1 MNGFKRASRRQAAV
15 VGLAVLMGTTFLG
28 CHAGPRLFS
37 KKDRDSH
44 ADKQELAEKDKGK
57 FINKKKVRPEADYRR
72 AEDEEE
78 RVAKSE
84 PKTKSKTKPS
94 DSIRKP
100 SNEDTE
106 RAVAIR
112 KQVDDEL
119 KKSTRTSKTTPTP
132 SKTTKPADQPQ
143 FARRDTNKRPVTD
156 LLDDSLFEDKLPEPR
171 PSAPTATAKK
181 TATKPAHG

>member
-100 SNEDTE
+100 D
-106 RAVAIR
+106 R
-112 KQVDDEL
+112 KSV
-119 KKSTRTSKTTPTP
+119 
-132 SKTTKPADQPQ
+132 
-143 FARRDTNKRPVTD
+143 V
-156 LLDDSLFEDKLPEPR
+156 
-171 PSAPTATAKK
+171 
-181 TATKPAHG
+181 